1 MVYISAIDISGLV
14 LQQISS
20 IRHWAAPFNHQRS
33 GTASMLPS
41 KINYWR
47 YSYQLTSLSQ
57 IHLVK
62 MYVRTM
68 AIYQFVLA
76 NLQLAMDSRK
86 SPTSRGE
93 EKRLI
98 EDIILKKKLEIF
110 RFITLSLAVRN
121 FPEKMKLHPSVLE
134 KLYYTPWNLHGQ
146 KPRLFF
152 ITTGKANSFFT
163 FN

>member
-98 EDIILKKKLEIF
+98 EDIILKKNCGNF
-110 RFITLSLAVRN
+110 QVYHFILSSQKFSRKNEASPLSPGKIV
-121 FPEKMKLHPSVLE
+121 LHPMELARP
-134 KLYYTPWNLHGQ
+134 KT
-146 KPRLFF
+146 KTFF
-152 ITTGKANSFFT
+152 YHHWKGKFF
-163 FN
+163 FYI